1 MADPWLTI
9 IGLGEDGHAGLSDA
23 SREALA
29 AADIIFGGPRH
40 LALVDAGARGCEWSI
55 PFEIDPVLAQK
66 GRKVVVLASGNPFWY
81 GVGGS
86 LSARLSPEDW
96 TVHPAPST
104 FSLAAA
110 RLGWRI
116 EETACLGLH
125 AAPFERLVP
134 IVSQGVRVICLMR
147 NGAAVTSLADWLTDR
162 GFGPS
167 EMTVMEALGGPS
179 ERIRTARA
187 DEFTMVDIEHPV
199 AVGIA
204 VAGNK
209 GLPRA
214 SGLSDDVFAHDGQ
227 ITKRPIRAMTVS
239 ALAPRSG
246 ERLWDL
252 GAGSGSISVEWCLA
266 ASGATAVAV
275 ETRADR
281 AANIRTNAAAFGLAH
296 RLSVIEASV
305 PDGLEAMPVP
315 DAVFVGGG
323 VSSHLLE
330 RVWEV
335 IPAGTRLVANAVTL
349 ESEALLVSWQ
359 ADKGGDLLRMELSS
373 SAPLGRMRGWDRARP
388 VVQWS
393 VLR

>member
-1 MADPWLTI
+1 
-9 IGLGEDGHAGLSDA
+9 
-23 SREALA
+23 
-29 AADIIFGGPRH
+29 
-40 LALVDAGARGCEWSI
+40 
-55 PFEIDPVLAQK
+55 
-66 GRKVVVLASGNPFWY
+66 
-81 GVGGS
+81 
-86 LSARLSPEDW
+86 
-96 TVHPAPST
+96 
-104 FSLAAA
+104 
-110 RLGWRI
+110 
-116 EETACLGLH
+116 
-125 AAPFERLVP
+125 
-134 IVSQGVRVICLMR
+134 
-147 NGAAVTSLADWLTDR
+147 
-162 GFGPS
+162 
-167 EMTVMEALGGPS
+167 
-179 ERIRTARA
+179 
-187 DEFTMVDIEHPV
+187 
-199 AVGIA
+199 
-204 VAGNK
+204 
-209 GLPRA
+209 
-214 SGLSDDVFAHDGQ
+214 
-227 ITKRPIRAMTVS
+227 VS

-305 PDGLEAMPVP
+305 PDGLEAMPAP